1 MTNNVYLRMPKSWLR
16 EVEINSAVSLQ
27 LDRLR
32 QKQLVAPQRYG
43 IVPVSWSDGEN
54 VAQAVFSEYEAS
66 YLCDGKP
73 FTAFVKAKAV
83 MGFSALNTFSTVKVG
98 ANWDIAKNL
107 GRGQVYDMTRPLSLS
122 GWSSRPRKYSDIPA
136 LQNFSVF
143 AEELLKWSW
152 AKSRFELMAGVRLN
166 TLPGLSRRYDMSGK
180 VYADPRGN
188 LAWHFPKVSMA
199 GKPLAMSLNVGYGI
213 TTKMPTLNYLYPD
226 KDYSNFICLSY
237 YDTQNP
243 VENSKFVVHTYVQ
256 DPTNYALK
264 PARNNKWEV
273 RLDMDWN
280 DNRLSVDYFREKM
293 TSGFRSQIMRLLI
306 SS

>member
-1 MTNNVYLRMPKSWLR
+1 MPKSWLR

-188 LAWHFPKVSMA
+188 LAWHFPKLFMA